1 VSARRVDGG
10 SADVAACSADGE
22 CITCG
27 DVAVP
32 LAVVSVAG
40 SDARCR
46 DADGR
51 EETVA
56 LEFVGPVGVGD
67 RVLVHA
73 GVAIELLPTAAAALA
88 ERGGPTGLAEHTRLA
103 ESAEPVTEG

>member
-1 VSARRVDGG
+1 VSARRVAEIAAEGAAG
-10 SADVAACSADGE
+10 VATCSTDGE

-32 LAVVSVAG
+32 LTVVSVAG
-40 SDARCR
+40 ADARCR
-46 DADGR
+46 DAEGR
-51 EETVA
+51 EESVA

-73 GVAIELLPTAAAALA
+73 GVAIELLSSAPQEL
-88 ERGGPTGLAEHTRLA
+88 
-103 ESAEPVTEG
+103 AEPVSEV

>member
-1 VSARRVDGG
+1 MSARRIDDGTG
-10 SADVAACSADGE
+10 EAAACSVDGE

-32 LAVVSVAG
+32 LTVVSIAG
-40 SDARCR
+40 ADACCR
-46 DADGR
+46 DTDGR
-51 EETVA
+51 EESVA

-73 GVAIELLPTAAAALA
+73 GVAIELLP
-88 ERGGPTGLAEHTRLA
+88 
-103 ESAEPVTEG
+103 AEPVSEV

>member
-1 VSARRVDGG
+1 MSAQPVGDGTAG
-10 SADVAACSADGE
+10 GAACSADGE

-32 LAVVSVAG
+32 LTVVSIAG

-46 DADGR
+46 DGDGR
-51 EETVA
+51 EESVA
-56 LEFVGPVGVGD
+56 LEFVGRVGVGD

-73 GVAIELLPTAAAALA
+73 GVAIELLTTPPTEPAELA
-88 ERGGPTGLAEHTRLA
+88 EL
-103 ESAEPVTEG
+103 AEPVSEV

>member
-1 VSARRVDGG
+1 MSAGRVDDGA
-10 SADVAACSADGE
+10 ADLTACSTDGE

-32 LAVVSVAG
+32 LTVVSVAG

-46 DADGR
+46 DKDGR
-51 EETVA
+51 EESVA
-56 LEFVGPVGVGD
+56 LEFVGPVDVGD

-73 GVAIELLPTAAAALA
+73 GVAIELLPAAPA
-88 ERGGPTGLAEHTRLA
+88 EFAEPA
-103 ESAEPVTEG
+103 EPAEPVSEV